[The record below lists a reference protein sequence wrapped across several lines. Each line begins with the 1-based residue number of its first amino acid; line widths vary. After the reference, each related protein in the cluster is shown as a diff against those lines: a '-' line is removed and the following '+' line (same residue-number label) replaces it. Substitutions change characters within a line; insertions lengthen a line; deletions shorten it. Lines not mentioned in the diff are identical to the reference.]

1 MGFVDDDAWLYNM
14 SLRCVIRIQR
24 KSMNNVY
31 VCVCVWLSMR
41 WFHSKPAEIC
51 EQSGFIGRKEKNLIN
66 HIWKTFLIIQIYTA
80 KNSLPPIYSSLD
92 DRRAEWHLVR
102 VKWVQWYYNG
112 VIVLV
117 WRSSH
122 VILTWAISAAPQKN
136 GTRKETLGITETN
149 NEAKKKLFF
158 HMIMRGLKHKYIKRI
173 ISMSRLFD
181 LAHYNN
187 KICILPFY
195 WHLIRYVTRLMNY
208 INIIITHRGCIEY
221 DALRW
226 AYVHVRVRVCEMGS
240 SKRSLTF
247 SCSLGGI

>member
-1 MGFVDDDAWLYNM
+1 MCVVEYAVI
-14 SLRCVIRIQR
+14 SLKAGRNLWTKRIYWAKR
-24 KSMNNVY
+24 
-31 VCVCVWLSMR
+31 
-41 WFHSKPAEIC
+41 
-51 EQSGFIGRKEKNLIN
+51 KNLIN

-136 GTRKETLGITETN
+136 GTRKKTLGITETN

-158 HMIMRGLKHKYIKRI
+158 HMIMRGLKHKYK
-173 ISMSRLFD
+173 
-181 LAHYNN
+181 AY
-187 KICILPFY
+187 
-195 WHLIRYVTRLMNY
+195 HLN
-208 INIIITHRGCIEY
+208 E
-221 DALRW
+221 
-226 AYVHVRVRVCEMGS
+226 S
-240 SKRSLTF
+240 
-247 SCSLGGI
+247 SCST